1 MFFTSSFI
9 DIDTFYSFLNW
20 FSTRVSDDRRYVCG
34 LDSREITS
42 LPDIEKVIYMACL
55 FSHRRKQIARS
66 SHDSFAYSESLQHP
80 TITILLIQILIF
92 LRPLSSVHLLQGNQ
106 RFQAMEFVDRHV
118 SEKNLIF
125 PKLSS
130 QNMRSFHHATILSP
144 SFHGVRKERLAQWP
158 PIPDSKTTKLP
169 GGGGSSRKIGWG
181 CAARFLKPLPYFR
194 PQSVIS
200 PTLFQTWS
208 KIWYPIAELKPW
220 RPGRGKR
227 LRHVHGS
234 WRKR

>member
-42 LPDIEKVIYMACL
+42 LPRIEKVIYMACL

-130 QNMRSFHHATILSP
+130 QNMRSFLTKRFLVPVSTVFARNAWHND
-144 SFHGVRKERLAQWP
+144 P
-158 PIPDSKTTKLP
+158 PHLTPKRQKCR
-169 GGGGSSRKIGWG
+169 GGGG
-181 CAARFLKPLPYFR
+181 
-194 PQSVIS
+194 
-200 PTLFQTWS
+200 
-208 KIWYPIAELKPW
+208 
-220 RPGRGKR
+220 
-227 LRHVHGS
+227 
-234 WRKR
+234 